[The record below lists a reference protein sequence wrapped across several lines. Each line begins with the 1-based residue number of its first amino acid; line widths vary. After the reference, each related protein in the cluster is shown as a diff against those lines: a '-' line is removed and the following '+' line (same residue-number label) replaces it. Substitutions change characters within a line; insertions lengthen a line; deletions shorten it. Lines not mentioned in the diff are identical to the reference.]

1 MNAVDNMQEH
11 GLQIE
16 FEALEYRA
24 DGSARAFRDSIQ
36 TESLLEVRVN
46 GLPLMRVACIAD
58 HLAELVVG
66 RLFTDGSISG
76 MDDIAS
82 IEISDEPLRVDVQL
96 AEGVPAPQSGRIL
109 DVPTHGGAS
118 TIAGIGTAPAP
129 AEPGAAHTAALP
141 RLEPVVPIP
150 WNVERIFEL
159 ARVFDADSPA
169 HARTFAAH
177 SCYLATADE
186 LLFCCEDLGRHNAF
200 DKAIGSGLMAGV
212 DLSRCIVFTSGRVPI
227 DMVAKAIRARIPI
240 LVSKAVPT
248 DKTIQI
254 ARNHNLTLICSAHP
268 DAIRVFNDPAAR

>member
-1 MNAVDNMQEH
+1 MNAVDNMPEH
-11 GLQIE
+11 GQQIE

-24 DGSARAFRDSIQ
+24 DGSVRAFRDSIQ

-76 MDDIAS
+76 MDDISS
-82 IEISDEPLRVDVQL
+82 IEISDDPLRVDVQL
-96 AEGVPAPQSGRIL
+96 AEGAPVPQPGRIL

-118 TIAGIGTAPAP
+118 NAP
-129 AEPGAAHTAALP
+129 TAALP

-150 WNVERIFEL
+150 WSVGRIFEL

-169 HARTFAAH
+169 HASTFAAH
-177 SCYLATADE
+177 SCYLATSDE

-200 DKAIGSGLMAGV
+200 DKAVGSGLMAGV
-212 DLSRCIVFTSGRVPI
+212 DLSQCIVFTSGRVPI

-254 ARNHNLTLICSAHP
+254 ARDHDLTLICSAHP